1 MRRAARSFATLI
13 VLFSAVSL
21 GGCGGKQAPETV
33 RPLEVTGRFDE
44 CVRPD
49 RPEPP
54 VLNESL
60 HVGHIDVLKPLMEA
74 VDLQGEYADLLEA
87 ALDCYEQRRMTEK

>member
-1 MRRAARSFATLI
+1 MRRAARSFAILT
-13 VLFSAVSL
+13 VLCSAVSL
-21 GGCGGKQAPETV
+21 AGCGGKQAPETV
-33 RPLEVTGRFDE
+33 RPLEVAAKFDE
-44 CVRPD
+44 CVRPR

-60 HVGHIDVLKPLMEA
+60 HVGHIDVLQPLMEA